1 MENIAE
7 NKLNR
12 FAKGLYL
19 KDDYLKHNPEM
30 LNLKFEY
37 IFVT

>member
-19 KDDYLKHNPEM
+19 KDYLKHNPEM
-30 LNLKFEY
+30 LNRKFEY
-37 IFVT
+37 IFMT